1 MSVATRDYLNSL
13 LVEEHGLSPDEFDD
27 QSALFSSGLL
37 DSFVLIE
44 VIAGLEKHARIKIPA
59 GDLRLENI
67 DSISRLASLV
77 ERLQS
82 KASP

>member
-1 MSVATRDYLNSL
+1 MSAATRDYLKSL
-13 LVEEHGLSPDEFDD
+13 LVEDHGLSPDEFDE

-44 VIAGLEKHARIKIPA
+44 VISALEKHARIKIPA

-67 DSISRLASLV
+67 DSIGRLESLV
-77 ERLQS
+77 ERLQR